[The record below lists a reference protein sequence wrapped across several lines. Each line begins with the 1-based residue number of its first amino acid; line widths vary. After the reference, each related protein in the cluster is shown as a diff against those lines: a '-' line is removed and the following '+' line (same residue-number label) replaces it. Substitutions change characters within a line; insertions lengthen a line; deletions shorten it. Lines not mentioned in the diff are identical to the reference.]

1 MEQHATKQH
10 VRVPADILSWPVS
23 YTSRK
28 VYIALLVFQLR
39 ARRHGSLRILKTYE
53 QIAAMAGIANVK
65 TVAGCVRELAQGG
78 YIQVKAHMYWS
89 EDLKKLY
96 RGTNEYAIVPMALKR
111 GSYIWLP
118 VKLLSARISPAAFS
132 VCLFLLLKQGRNTR
146 SWPSLRRGFQS
157 ICQKNGK
164 AIPRKTVS
172 DALKQLR
179 CCLMVVILPCFKRY
193 RKPAYSMNTYM
204 LTVFGDRNNTT
215 PSAVSAVGGGYFFGC
230 LPVKLKITYRLSVGK
245 EKRFAF
251 TKIYRKAA
259 ELAKFLRAAL
269 VGSPPIEDTGQRI
282 RY

>member
-1 MEQHATKQH
+1 MEQHTTKQY

-53 QIAAMAGIANVK
+53 QLAAMAGIANVK
-65 TVAGCVRELAQGG
+65 TVAACVRELTEGG
-78 YIQVKAHMYWS
+78 YIQIKAHMYWS

-96 RGTNEYAIVPMALKR
+96 RGTNEYAVVPMAAR
-111 GSYIWLP
+111 STRYIWLP

-132 VCLFLLLKQGRNTR
+132 VCLFLLLKQGRNSR

-164 AIPRKTVS
+164 AMPRKTVS
-172 DALKQLR
+172 DALRQLR
-179 CCLMVVILPCFKRY
+179 RCLMVIVLPCLKRC
-193 RKPAYSMNTYM
+193 RNAAYSMNTYM
-204 LTVFGDRNNTT
+204 LTVFGSHNNTT
-215 PSAVSAVGGGYFFGC
+215 PSAVFAVRGGYFFGG
-230 LPVKLKITYRLSVGK
+230 LPVKLKITKSLGIGK

-259 ELAKFLRAAL
+259 ELAKFLRTAL
-269 VGSPPIEDTGQRI
+269 FGRPPIVDTG
-282 RY
+282 